1 MHRVNTDAK
10 TQCYHCGEECLE
22 DNVKFDAKDFCC
34 PGCKL
39 VYEVLSENNLCNYYQ
54 FLHHVVDTCY
64 LLQKPTRPVTT

>member
-54 FLHHVVDTCY
+54 LDTQPG
-64 LLQKPTRPVTT
+64 L